1 MDYDGF
7 RQMVL
12 GANIFATVVLPHPN
26 KDMKISPVN
35 ERVLFLIIAS

>member
-12 GANIFATVVLPHPN
+12 GAHLKCLKKGEVANVFKN
-26 KDMKISPVN
+26 K
-35 ERVLFLIIAS
+35 

>member
-12 GANIFATVVLPHPN
+12 GANIFPT
-26 KDMKISPVN
+26 KVN
-35 ERVLFLIIAS
+35 ELQNFTKGVDNRIKEPEEA

>member
-12 GANIFATVVLPHPN
+12 GANIFP
-26 KDMKISPVN
+26 MKSKEVRDLYTAEVEKKPSKNI
-35 ERVLFLIIAS
+35 

>member
-12 GANIFATVVLPHPN
+12 GANIFPIKSKEFKEIMSQFN
-26 KDMKISPVN
+26 KKN
-35 ERVLFLIIAS
+35 GF

>member
-12 GANIFATVVLPHPN
+12 GANLFP
-26 KDMKISPVN
+26 MKSKEIRDFFGS
-35 ERVLFLIIAS
+35 ERKPG